1 MTSQLALLPN
11 KHVRFCDSLLGL
23 AGHVRVLLSQPR
35 TVDELWTLMESDNS
49 SWPMRPRF
57 EYLLLSIDVLFAL
70 KQLTFSDTGRLFL
83 VV

>member
-35 TVDELWTLMESDNS
+35 TVDELWTLMESD
-49 SWPMRPRF
+49 MRPRF